1 MGSSQRKYKQLRTKV
16 CVGLPKKN
24 PRLFKPSF
32 FVPPNLLRTLTEEP
46 QWDNQGTVNNNY
58 SSFGVLFDP
67 NSLTEPSP
75 NPQTFNSGHY
85 LEEDDLKSALGK
97 KRRNGRNVLPQP
109 LITMQRIHISR
120 LVDKYEDDYQSM
132 LMDIKLNSMQHSIG
146 TLQKLCMRYH
156 IYQNKNPLLKAK

>member
-85 LEEDDLKSALGK
+85 LEEDYIFSFIHRIEQFIIALEISPRKEAKEWEKRAASASDSLQGK
-97 KRRNGRNVLPQP
+97 WLLP
-109 LITMQRIHISR
+109 IVKI
-120 LVDKYEDDYQSM
+120 
-132 LMDIKLNSMQHSIG
+132 
-146 TLQKLCMRYH
+146 YH
-156 IYQNKNPLLKAK
+156 